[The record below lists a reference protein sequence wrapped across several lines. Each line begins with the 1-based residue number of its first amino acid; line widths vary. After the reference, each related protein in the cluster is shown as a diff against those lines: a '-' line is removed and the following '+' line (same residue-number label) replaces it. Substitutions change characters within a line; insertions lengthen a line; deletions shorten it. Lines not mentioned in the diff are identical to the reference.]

1 MSKRTRGEKGEQ
13 LVSSLLET
21 IKEYKYILNDVTFL
35 NKKSEMTHQIDHI
48 LIHPHGIF
56 IIETKNYY
64 GKISVPK
71 DEPFWIKEVNGEKI
85 QIANPLKQNKSHAI
99 TVWRLLKGKYNVIP
113 VVVFVQNNAPYLG
126 DENVINLDDLLLFIE
141 SYPYQRKYQKKT
153 IDEINK
159 IISRKVSKVTKEEH
173 LENISYLKQIKKE
186 IKNEIT
192 YAVENNICPRC
203 GSKMLSK
210 GYSYCCSKCNFNF
223 KL

>member
-1 MSKRTRGEKGEQ
+1 MSKASRGDKGEK
-13 LVSSLLET
+13 LVSSLLEE

-48 LIHPHGIF
+48 LIHPHGVF
-56 IIETKNYY
+56 VIETKNYY

-71 DEPFWIKEVNGEKI
+71 DAPFWIKDVNGEHIKI
-85 QIANPLKQNKSHAI
+85 SNPLKQNKSHAI
-99 TVWRLLKGKYNVIP
+99 TIWKILHGEYNVIP

-126 DENVINLDDLLLFIE
+126 DENVINLDDLLLFVE
-141 SYPYQRKYQKKT
+141 SYPYDHKYQKKT
-153 IDEINK
+153 IDK
-159 IISRKVSKVTKEEH
+159 IYKTIHRKISKVSKEEH
-173 LENISYLKQIKKE
+173 IENISYLKQIKKE
-186 IKNEIT
+186 IKNEIA
-192 YAVENNICPRC
+192 YAVENNLCPRC

>member
-1 MSKRTRGEKGEQ
+1 MSKVSRGDKGEK
-13 LVSSLLET
+13 LVSSLLEE

-48 LIHPHGIF
+48 LIHPHGVF
-56 IIETKNYY
+56 VIETKNYY
-64 GKISVPK
+64 GKISTVK
-71 DEPFWIKEVNGEKI
+71 DETFWIKEVNGEKVTI
-85 QIANPLKQNKSHAI
+85 SNPLKQNKSHAI
-99 TVWRLLKGKYNVIP
+99 TIWKILHGEYNVIP

-141 SYPYQRKYQKKT
+141 SYPYDHKYQKKT
-153 IDEINK
+153 IDK
-159 IISRKVSKVTKEEH
+159 IYKAIHRKISKVSKEEH
-173 LENISYLKQIKKE
+173 IENISYLKQIKKE
-186 IKNEIT
+186 IKNEIA
-192 YAVENNICPRC
+192 YAVENNLCPRC